1 MTCSR
6 SLGAVVF
13 LTAIATSLLLS
24 PISTAQIENPY
35 NNDRAAIRAGA
46 ALFDLR
52 CASCHGADAKGL
64 SGPDLT
70 VLWVEDID
78 DEQVFRTINNGVPGS
93 IMPSSSAPEHE
104 IWAVV
109 AHLKSISTV
118 STFEYDSGDAQ
129 IGRSVFLAQC
139 SECHRV
145 NGHGGVLGP
154 DLTRITRIRSRDNI
168 ERSIRD
174 PSANVVANYRSVSLL
189 TKEGEKVRGAIKNED
204 AFSIQIVDTG
214 ERLQGYLKADL
225 RDIVHESQSLMPEF
239 NKSELGESDM
249 NDLLRFLGAINEPRS
264 D

>member
-1 MTCSR
+1 MTHSR
-6 SLGAVVF
+6 APA
-13 LTAIATSLLLS
+13 TASLLVAIVTLLF
-24 PISTAQIENPY
+24 ISTGTSAQGLNPY
-35 NNDRAAIRAGA
+35 NNDRTAIRAGA

-70 VLWVEDID
+70 LLWVEDID
-78 DEQVFRTINNGVPGS
+78 DEQVFRSIQTGVSGS

-118 STFEYDSGDAQ
+118 STFEYDSGNAQ
-129 IGRSVFLAQC
+129 IGRSVFLTQC

-145 NGHGGVLGP
+145 NGHGGSLGP
-154 DLTRITRIRSRDNI
+154 DLSRITRLRSRAAI
-168 ERSIRD
+168 EHSIRD
-174 PSANVVANYRSVSLL
+174 PSDNMAARYRTVSLL
-189 TKEGEKVRGAIKNED
+189 TKEGEKVRGAIKSED

-225 RDIVHESQSLMPEF
+225 QDIVHENLSLMPEF
-239 NKSELGESDM
+239 NNELLGESDM
-249 NDLLRFLGAINEPRS
+249 NDLLRFLGAMNEPRS